1 MNQTHHKMKRAFTLI
16 ELLVVIA
23 IIAILAAILFPVFG
37 RARENARRS
46 SCQSNLKQIGLG
58 MMQYT
63 QDYDE
68 RFPIAYLHDTA
79 VTGYYWGW
87 MQAVQPYLKSTQ
99 IFQCPS
105 DSDTTVPTL
114 FANSANLGFVAPFH
128 TSYLAN
134 QYMGMEDPSAAPFNT
149 KQSVSISEVSN
160 SAGVIYLVD
169 GGTVINAAAPYINAS
184 SATKKAA
191 WLLADPADV
200 NGSGGMKSGT
210 DGSGWG
216 GPSIRHLEMVNTAF
230 VDGHVKALKVEKW
243 FYNNSPWLDP
253 RAGG

>member
-1 MNQTHHKMKRAFTLI
+1 MKNTYWNRKRAFTLI

-46 SCQSNLKQIGLG
+46 SCQSNLKQIGIG

-68 RFPIAYLHDTA
+68 RFPVSYLHDTR
-79 VTGYYWGW
+79 VTGIYWGW
-87 MQAVQPYLKSTQ
+87 MQAVQPYIKSTQ
-99 IFQCPS
+99 LFQCPS
-105 DSDTTVPTL
+105 DTDTTVPSL
-114 FANSANLGFVAPFH
+114 FTGSQDLGFVAPFH
-128 TSYLAN
+128 TSYAVN
-134 QYMGMEDPSAAPFNT
+134 QYMGMEDPSAPPFNT
-149 KQSVSISEVSN
+149 KQSVSIAEVDN

-169 GGTVINAAAPYINAS
+169 GGSVINAAAPYVTTS
-184 SATKKAA
+184 SAVKKGG
-191 WLLADPADV
+191 WLMADPADI
-200 NGSGGMKSGT
+200 NGNSAMQSVGPNSWT
-210 DGSGWG
+210 